1 MDGDRNMM
9 DFYVDHDGWITI
21 PADQFRADLEWAVK
35 DTLKRKVPAP

>member
-21 PADQFRADLEWAVK
+21 PADQFREDLEWAVK